1 MCFWAI
7 FLAYKNLF
15 EKLWLWGNFLFV
27 ELL

>member
-1 MCFWAI
+1 MRFWFI

-15 EKLWLWGNFLFV
+15 EKLWLWGKFLFV